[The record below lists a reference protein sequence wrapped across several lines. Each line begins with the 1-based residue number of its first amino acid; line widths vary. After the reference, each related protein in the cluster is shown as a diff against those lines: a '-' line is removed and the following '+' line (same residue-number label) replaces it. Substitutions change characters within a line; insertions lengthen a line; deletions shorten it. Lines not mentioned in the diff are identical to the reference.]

1 MRRQAIYSV
10 LITIVLLTSSPLAQ
24 ELAKKEKNKTI
35 APAASTPVTGS
46 GTAGRISKW
55 LGVSGSSTYVLGDS
69 NVFED
74 KFGKVGIGTTTPTSP
89 LTVQGMIEITLGG
102 LKFPDGTIQST
113 AFNPGQVV
121 SSLNGLTGDV
131 QLAAG
136 DNITITP
143 SGNTLTIA
151 ASGGLTGVAHDTTLK
166 GNGTA
171 ASPLGVNVPLVLSG
185 AVSADGVLQVTNTI
199 LGSAITAKGANVGSE
214 TFAGTAIVATGGNNG
229 NGRGGVGLDGR
240 GGQSDSGRG
249 GTGVFGI
256 GGVGSGA
263 GNAGGIGVEASGG
276 FAMNGATPGLAGKF
290 NGNVQV
296 TGTLS
301 KGGGAFKIDHP
312 LDPENRYLYHSFVEA
327 PDMMNIYNGNITT
340 NENGEAVVLLPH
352 YFEALNRD
360 FRYQLTVI
368 GTFAQAI
375 VAEKIKGNRLVIRT
389 SSPNVEVSWQVT
401 GIRQD
406 AFANKNRIPV
416 EEEKTEVERGYYV
429 HPEAFNQPEEKSIQW
444 ARDPERMQ
452 QLKQRRIEAE
462 FMRKQQ
468 HNQR

>member
-10 LITIVLLTSSPLAQ
+10 LIAIVLLTSSPLAQ

-55 LGVSGSSTYVLGDS
+55 LGVSGSTTYVLGDS

-229 NGRGGVGLDGR
+229 NGKGGVGLDGR
-240 GGQSDSGRG
+240 GGQSDSGKG